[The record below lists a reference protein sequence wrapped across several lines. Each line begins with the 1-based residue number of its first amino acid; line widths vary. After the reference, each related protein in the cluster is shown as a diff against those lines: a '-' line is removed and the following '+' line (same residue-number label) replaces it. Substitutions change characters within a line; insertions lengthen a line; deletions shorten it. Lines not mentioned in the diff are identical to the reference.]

1 MIIMLSMICMIIM
14 IIMLSNEE
22 GILTPYILVSI

>member
-1 MIIMLSMICMIIM
+1 MIIM

-22 GILTPYILVSI
+22 GILTPYILVKYLRINIML